1 MYLCYTVEDKA
12 GLWDGKVEYCLLIP
26 KSAFKVQKNV
36 GCPTRKRK
44 DIFKEDIMKKVVL
57 ALLVVAIIGAMGITA
72 VACGDS
78 APTIVECEELTM
90 LMEGRYYVGTEGTV
104 DLSVALPGS
113 DYTVSGSN
121 VSLSENVLTVKGE
134 GDFNLTYK
142 PTDTEAEGIKE
153 DGTVTLDVSVV
164 NGVNVNSWSGLTT
177 AVKASKNV
185 VLQDNLTADNSNT
198 VEVINTTFYGNGKY
212 VLINEIVKGDVDN
225 RGNNGFNITDNN
237 KAVFMDM
244 FIYGYKYAE
253 GEQITLENCEGYGQ
267 LINATNDDSNKRP
280 SVTIKHCILENSQKM
295 VYVRGANLVVDGTV
309 MRNGADALLAA
320 ETSAVKGATLTVKN
334 SVFANSVVCGIILC
348 GWNAAANDESYC
360 TLNLEGFVDIYNWK
374 SRDTAK
380 LMPATEGWYVGVVND
395 LVQSQLGKP
404 EYNGYFT
411 KGSDGMDYV
420 HFGIVILATGKLEA
434 NNSKVNGAENVGLV
448 QKSFP
453 LPGMAASIAHTC
465 LLYGIDPAGEISI
478 APTETVEDNTALS
491 YELIHGRVKK

>member
-1 MYLCYTVEDKA
+1 
-12 GLWDGKVEYCLLIP
+12 
-26 KSAFKVQKNV
+26 
-36 GCPTRKRK
+36 
-44 DIFKEDIMKKVVL
+44 MKKVVL

-78 APTIVECEELTM
+78 TPTIVECEELTM
-90 LMEGRYYVGTEGTV
+90 LMEGKYYVGTEGTV

-121 VSLSENVLTVKGE
+121 VSLSENVLTVNGA

-142 PTDTEAEGIKE
+142 PTDAEAEGIKE
-153 DGTVTLDVSVV
+153 DGTVTLNVSVV
-164 NGVNVNSWSGLTT
+164 EGVNVNSWSGLTN
-177 AVKASKNV
+177 AVNASKNV
-185 VLQDNLTADNSNT
+185 VLQDNLTADNNNT

-212 VLINEIVKGDVDN
+212 VLINEIVKGNVDN
-225 RGNNGFNITDNN
+225 RGKNGFNIAGNN

-253 GEQITLENCEGYGQ
+253 DEQITLEKCEGYGQ
-267 LINATNDDSNKRP
+267 LINATNDDSSKRP

-295 VYVRGANLVVDGTV
+295 VYVRGADVVVEGTV

-420 HFGIVILATGKLEA
+420 HFGIVILATGSLKA
-434 NNSKVNGAENVGLV
+434 NNSKVNGAEGVGLV

-465 LLYGIDPAGEISI
+465 LLYGIDPAGTISI

-491 YELIHGRVKK
+491 YELIHGRVEK